1 MKKVIVR
8 TNGVQGAHW
17 TSLMFLSLINS
28 LAPAARRPKITF
40 WDGENLA
47 QKIKE
52 TKWVCWRARDTRPLV
67 PSPRGQ
73 IHRVQRTGPGGNS
86 EIPDLGILHEMTL
99 PDSALHCRDAEEI
112 VTWKDGKDSFP
123 GPYLKAGIN
132 KAYLSQ
138 WDDRDVFSRQIGFLS
153 WQHAVILI
161 SRVQRSQISK
171 HEHIIIYEKLE
182 LDIRQH
188 ESRC

>member
-1 MKKVIVR
+1 MWKSDCQNKWSTR
-8 TNGVQGAHW
+8 C
-17 TSLMFLSLINS
+17 SLNLPNVLITHQFTRCSRQTPQNNFL
-28 LAPAARRPKITF
+28 RRWK
-40 WDGENLA
+40 LA

-138 WDDRDVFSRQIGFLS
+138 WDDRDVSSRQIGFLS